1 MKNKKIEMGGKTLIR
16 TKGLKWT
23 LTSVAVVYLSSC
35 VNVAAPDE
43 PIVINLNIRIEQE
56 ILIKQA
62 KAVEE
67 AIEENAGIF

>member
-1 MKNKKIEMGGKTLIR
+1 MTYMKTEKNNVMVIR
-16 TKGLKWT
+16 ILGVKWT
-23 LTSVAVVYLSSC
+23 FISLSIIFLNSC
-35 VNVAAPDE
+35 INVASPEA
-43 PIVINLNIRIEQE
+43 PIVINLNIKVQQE

>member
-1 MKNKKIEMGGKTLIR
+1 MTCMKIEKRGALIR
-16 TKGLKWT
+16 IKALKWM
-23 LTSVAVVYLSSC
+23 LASSAIMFLSSC
-35 VNVAAPDE
+35 VNVAAPDQ

>member
-1 MKNKKIEMGGKTLIR
+1 MKYAKIEKSDEPLIR
-16 TKGLKWT
+16 TKVMRWALPSIA
-23 LTSVAVVYLSSC
+23 LIFLSSC

-62 KAVEE
+62 QAVEE